1 MTTPF
6 PLAARVIDV
15 TAPPR
20 IFRHSRRQQ
29 RQSRSPSWD
38 EETNM
43 RKIAATAFFAA
54 ILAGAVALAAGS
66 PPVQI
71 FHDIAVRPAHPGAPP
86 DAIAEKFC
94 RDNGF
99 TEAGAHLFI
108 GFIEYGSTLTAHFRQ
123 IACRTYELRRLDKP
137 AEPSKDVT
145 VGS

>member
-1 MTTPF
+1 
-6 PLAARVIDV
+6 
-15 TAPPR
+15 
-20 IFRHSRRQQ
+20 
-29 RQSRSPSWD
+29 
-38 EETNM
+38 M

-71 FHDIAVRPAHPGAPP
+71 FHDIAVRPNHPGAPP
-86 DAIAEKFC
+86 EAIAEKFC

-108 GFIEYGSTLTAHFRQ
+108 GFLENGSMLTAHFRQ
-123 IACRTYELRRLDKP
+123 IACRTYELRGLDKP
-137 AEPSKDVT
+137 DGQAKGVT